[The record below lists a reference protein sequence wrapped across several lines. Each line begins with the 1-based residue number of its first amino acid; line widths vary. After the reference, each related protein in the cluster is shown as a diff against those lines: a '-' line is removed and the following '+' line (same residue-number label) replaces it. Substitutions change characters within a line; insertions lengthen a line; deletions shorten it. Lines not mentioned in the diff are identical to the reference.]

1 MVMIIAPVDAREQV
15 RLRGLE
21 GLRKP
26 SVKRPGVCRAH
37 AT

>member
-26 SVKRPGVCRAH
+26 AVKRPRILWAH
-37 AT
+37 AA